1 MNPWLCFW
9 KVSSQVAEEAHVPP
23 ASCVVTAPLY
33 HVWLWEEPEPSF
45 TTAKMFSVC
54 CTDCH
59 AVGCSPTAGTSS
71 QRSLEKADALTAS
84 HLSKNKTVNASFKVV
99 HSAALCQGEILLDAI
114 TLPSTSP
121 HPTITGHKCMGRE
134 RQLSVLKKLLPAMSN
149 AASRQKNSLEGMTVS
164 AHVNKADQGQF
175 FGPEDEQRHGIPSC
189 PVHLSSAR
197 NSVSSSRQ
205 PARQGP
211 WAMPCPTLCRGSVW
225 PCANGHGLDLCQAT
239 CQQATSLL
247 CHWCSSPCPGLPQL
261 LQTRLPGVSQQ
272 PETNHFLHVLGQIWA
287 PEQLTLMQTLLINI

>member
-1 MNPWLCFW
+1 MRCPEKYRNPEGVLEEEKTWGKSLKSLIAIEQKPPASEAQKRFFGLCEATLLLQACPLPSRLVPSRRLKAMPGSPVLSRIPRYKWSCPMNPWLCFW

-149 AASRQKNSLEGMTVS
+149 AASRQK
-164 AHVNKADQGQF
+164 
-175 FGPEDEQRHGIPSC
+175 IPWK
-189 PVHLSSAR
+189 
-197 NSVSSSRQ
+197 
-205 PARQGP
+205 G
-211 WAMPCPTLCRGSVW
+211 WLC
-225 PCANGHGLDLCQAT
+225 
-239 CQQATSLL
+239 
-247 CHWCSSPCPGLPQL
+247 
-261 LQTRLPGVSQQ
+261 
-272 PETNHFLHVLGQIWA
+272 LH
-287 PEQLTLMQTLLINI
+287 M